1 MKILIV
7 EDEPSLREIM
17 YRALVQEHYVVETA
31 ATYADADAKV
41 AGYSYDCILLDIM
54 LPDGNGLRLLE
65 HIKELRKRENV
76 IIISARNSL
85 EDKVLGLEQ
94 GADDYLPKPFHTA
107 ELLARIRS
115 VLRRGRSGGDL
126 SLSLGNVSLWPE
138 GRRVEVEGRELA
150 LLKKEFD
157 ILLYFMQRPN
167 HLVDKA
173 VLAEAVW
180 GDHADDADNFHFVY
194 AQMKNLAARLDNMTM
209 RGSDPS
215 HVATMREALKTAQR
229 DIIMA
234 VRRMGIETD
243 FAGGHTVGWRE
254 VQSRLNEHDAAV
266 EFMRLT
272 GGEDKKADPCLLY
285 TSPSPR
291 DRQKSRMPSSA

>member
-31 ATYADADAKV
+31 ATYAEADAKV

-126 SLSLGNVSLWPE
+126 SLSLGSVYRWAAR
-138 GRRVEVEGRELA
+138 RRVGV
-150 LLKKEFD
+150 
-157 ILLYFMQRPN
+157 
-167 HLVDKA
+167 
-173 VLAEAVW
+173 
-180 GDHADDADNFHFVY
+180 
-194 AQMKNLAARLDNMTM
+194 
-209 RGSDPS
+209 
-215 HVATMREALKTAQR
+215 
-229 DIIMA
+229 
-234 VRRMGIETD
+234 
-243 FAGGHTVGWRE
+243 
-254 VQSRLNEHDAAV
+254 
-266 EFMRLT
+266 
-272 GGEDKKADPCLLY
+272 
-285 TSPSPR
+285 
-291 DRQKSRMPSSA
+291 